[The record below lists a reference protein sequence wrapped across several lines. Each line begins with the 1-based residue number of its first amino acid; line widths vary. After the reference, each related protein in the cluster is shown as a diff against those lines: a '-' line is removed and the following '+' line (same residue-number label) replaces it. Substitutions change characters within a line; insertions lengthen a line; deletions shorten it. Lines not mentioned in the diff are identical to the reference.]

1 MSDPRGR
8 QVDEILAPYGPP
20 VPSLLP
26 WAARW
31 APRHD
36 LFMIAETAAGQVAS
50 TPSVR
55 WPAVADAVAEVL
67 GERAGAD
74 PELIATLP
82 RVLPSV
88 AAHFDPAQLEIL
100 LAGPAS
106 TDALCYAALG
116 HPGSRLLEEHR
127 RRPAGADWTAILS
140 ARRPGGADPLPP
152 LANFRLLTQLA
163 RQPAGQLADGP
174 DLVYLFPFQRSQ
186 RRARRQGEMAVTE
199 IEEYIPTRVPW
210 YAAALCAR
218 VAPFLDDAQRS
229 RLAGSARAASSEAWA
244 RLLYE
249 LARYTYRPW
258 VSATAEIDASHPAVR
273 QLNELAEVADLAE
286 LAEAGAWIAGILF
299 ERFGGPRPEL
309 GETISRGIGIERYEE
324 EIRVPSADLYAPPQ
338 GPLSVP
344 SAAEP
349 EGDEP
354 SRHVNVL
361 LAEAGTDQPLPA
373 GRAWRA
379 GIAYD
384 LLVSIGRQAE
394 ESLLPGRGS
403 RFPEELLPG
412 GGLWLRA
419 VLSWPSGSPAVLPI
433 YLPPEGE
440 SFSCTCP
447 FDGEH
452 QPGCERLRWARF
464 QLPDPVPDA
473 GLDGELVIYY
483 EAAAVVVVRILLP
496 AGSADGGVPRA
507 ELAGRL
513 TTTFT
518 DLGSLAGRSA
528 SVVASPGYS
537 HLTVNGAS
545 FLDTPFA
552 ASAGPGDV
560 AVKII
565 RNVLYDMHFD
575 TQDDVRRSRL
585 DRSFGK
591 TQAAFEA
598 DLRLLARFGAQL
610 YGALFMQPGSDRRA
624 SRALPDLLRNEARLR
639 GHPPVLQVID
649 QRFDDAAVPWALVYD
664 LPVGSDTSEY
674 ELCRSVWEFGPERG
688 RPGVPPP
695 CCPYP
700 HPDDAYVLCLYG
712 FWGFSCVLDQPVLAD
727 ATPARVVYP
736 DPGAL
741 CWMLISDPVPEN
753 NVIAD
758 HLTRLKTARAGVL
771 VTQPPV
777 QTARMLGRELEPE
790 TADVVYFYCHC
801 GYETWYTDAATDRY
815 LKIGDFRIRA
825 LDLETWARQMWREPH
840 WPRRRPLVVLNGC
853 HTIEATT
860 CTLNSFVPAFI
871 HNARAAGVVGTEIT
885 VEQGFACLVGEQLL
899 PLLAAGQGVGE
910 ALRSVRWDLLR
921 RGNVLGL
928 AYTPFCLANLTLRP

>member
-1 MSDPRGR
+1 MSGRGR
-8 QVDEILAPYGPP
+8 LTADQILASYGPP

-26 WAARW
+26 WAALW
-31 APRHD
+31 APVND
-36 LFMIAETAAGQVAS
+36 LLMIARTAADQAAS
-50 TPSVR
+50 TPPVR

-67 GERAGAD
+67 AERSRTD
-74 PELIATLP
+74 PVLTAMLP
-82 RVLPSV
+82 RILPSV
-88 AAHFDPAQLEIL
+88 AAHFGPAQLEIL
-100 LAGPAS
+100 LAEPVG

-116 HPGSRLLEEHR
+116 HPDSRLPSAHQSV
-127 RRPAGADWTAILS
+127 GSDWTAVLS
-140 ARRPGGADPLPP
+140 ARRSGGAGPLPP
-152 LANFRLLTQLA
+152 LANFRLLTRLAMEPVDQLA
-163 RQPAGQLADGP
+163 AGP
-174 DLVYLFPFQRSQ
+174 DLIYLFPFQGSQ
-186 RRARRQGEMAVTE
+186 SRARRRRDMIVTE

-218 VAPFLDDAQRS
+218 VAPYLDDAQRS
-229 RLAGSARAASSEAWA
+229 RLASSAGAAPDEEWSE
-244 RLLYE
+244 LLRR
-249 LARYTYRPW
+249 LARFVRRPW
-258 VSATAEIDASHPAVR
+258 ASAAAELDASHPAVPR
-273 QLNELAEVADLAE
+273 LTALVEQADPAE
-286 LAEAGAWIAGILF
+286 LADASARVARSLF
-299 ERFGGPRPEL
+299 ERYGDRSPQRQEPV
-309 GETISRGIGIERYEE
+309 SRGYHSELYEE
-324 EIRVPSADLYAPPQ
+324 SVRSPSSDLYEQVQEA
-338 GPLSVP
+338 LSVP
-344 SAAEP
+344 PAGEAE
-349 EGDEP
+349 GGEP

-361 LAEAGTDQPLPA
+361 LAEPGTDQPLPT
-373 GRAWRA
+373 GHVWRA
-379 GIAYD
+379 GIGYD
-384 LLVSIGRQAE
+384 LLVGIGRRAE
-394 ESLLPGRGS
+394 ESLLPGRDS

-452 QPGCERLRWARF
+452 QPSCERLRWARF

-552 ASAGPGDV
+552 ASAGPDDE
-560 AVKII
+560 AVKTV

-575 TQDDVRRSRL
+575 TQDGARRSRL
-585 DRSFGK
+585 DGSFGK

-610 YGALFMQPGSDRRA
+610 YASLFMQPGGDRKA
-624 SRALPDLLRNEARLR
+624 SRALPDLLRNEARQR
-639 GHPPVLQVID
+639 GRPPVLQVID
-649 QRFDDAAVPWALVYD
+649 ERFDDGTIPWALVYD
-664 LPVGSDTSEY
+664 LPIGSDTGQY
-674 ELCRSVWEFGPERG
+674 ELCRSVQEFGPERG
-688 RPGVPPP
+688 RAGEPPA

-700 HPDDAYVLCLYG
+700 HPDDADVLCLYG

-727 ATPARVVYP
+727 SPPARVVYA

-741 CWMLISDPVPEN
+741 SWMLISDPVPEN
-753 NVIAD
+753 SVIAD
-758 HLTRLKTARAGVL
+758 HLARLKTTGPRVL
-771 VTQPPV
+771 VTQPTV
-777 QTARMLGRELEPE
+777 ETARNLGRELEPE

-801 GYETWYTDAATDRY
+801 GYETWYTGAAANRY
-815 LKIGDFRIRA
+815 LKIGDFHIQA
-825 LDLETWARQMWREPH
+825 LDVENWARRWREPH

-853 HTIEATT
+853 HTAESTA
-860 CTLNSFVPAFI
+860 CTLNGFVPAFI
-871 HNARAAGVVGTEIT
+871 HTARAAGVVGTEIT

>member
-8 QVDEILAPYGPP
+8 QADEILAPYGPP

-50 TPSVR
+50 TPSAR

-67 GERAGAD
+67 GDRAGAD

-82 RVLPSV
+82 RMLPSV

-324 EIRVPSADLYAPPQ
+324 QIRVPSADLYAPPQ

-384 LLVSIGRQAE
+384 LLVSIGRQAG
-394 ESLLPGRGS
+394 ESLLPGRDS

-412 GGLWLRA
+412 GGLWLRT
-419 VLSWPSGSPAVLPI
+419 VLSWPSGSPVVLPV

-447 FDGEH
+447 FGGEH
-452 QPGCERLRWARF
+452 QPSCERLRWARF
-464 QLPDPVPDA
+464 RLPDPVPDT

-496 AGSADGGVPRA
+496 PGAADDGVPRA
-507 ELAGRL
+507 ELVGRL

-552 ASAGPGDV
+552 ASPGPDDE
-560 AVKII
+560 AVKTG

-575 TQDDVRRSRL
+575 TQDGARRSRL
-585 DRSFGK
+585 DESFGK

-610 YGALFMQPGSDRRA
+610 YAALFGQPGGDRKA
-624 SRALPDLLRNEARLR
+624 ARALPDLLRNEARLR

-649 QRFDDAAVPWALVYD
+649 QRFDDGTIPWALVYD
-664 LPVGSDTSEY
+664 LPIGSDTREY
-674 ELCRSVWEFGPERG
+674 ELCRSVRGFGPERG
-688 RPGVPPP
+688 QVGEPPA

-700 HPDDAYVLCLYG
+700 HPDDADVLCLYG

-727 ATPARVVYP
+727 SPPARVVYA

-753 NVIAD
+753 SVIAD
-758 HLTRLKTARAGVL
+758 HLARLKATGPRVL
-771 VTQPPV
+771 VTQPTV
-777 QTARMLGRELEPE
+777 ETARKLGRELEPE

-801 GYETWYTDAATDRY
+801 GYETWYSGAAANRY
-815 LKIGDFRIRA
+815 LKIGDFHVQA
-825 LDLETWARQMWREPH
+825 FDVENWARRWPEPH

-853 HTIEATT
+853 HTAESTA
-860 CTLNSFVPAFI
+860 CTLNGFVPAFI
-871 HNARAAGVVGTEIT
+871 HTARAAGVVGTEIT
-885 VEQGFACLVGEQLL
+885 VEQGFACLVGETLL
-899 PLLAAGQGVGE
+899 PLLAAGHGVGE
-910 ALRSVRWDLLR
+910 ALRLVRWDLLR

-928 AYTPFCLANLTLRP
+928 AYTPFCMANLTLRP